1 MNGRNYRTLGEINPD
16 LFRDLIAGSKRTQA
30 TPESEAPAGNGI
42 MLPRRPPNEELRR
55 QTESFTEGQPVQDN
69 QAQYI
74 LETVAANMGRSA
86 DDPERVANAIVSQ
99 PSYNTRT
106 MGDPSIDLGEYE
118 NLPPLDE
125 LLGRDQTRSALGTPD
140 PVNVE
145 GSTRGAVP
153 VSQQEGNAPESALS
167 VSEELYSPV
176 GGAYRDDQIVSYSYY
191 REPVQQDGLRGRSR
205 KAGDAPQD
213 VQRAAMEAIIQQGKA
228 AGLSNEDIAL
238 TLAIARHESGF
249 NPDAAAGTTSAHG
262 LGQFVNRTGEA
273 YGLTDENRWDLNEQ
287 ARALVEHTRD
297 NIRLAERNG
306 QGREYVYAYHHDGPS
321 LAYGGLQIGRQN
333 VMPRVAD
340 YLELV
345 ENYSGE

>member
-1 MNGRNYRTLGEINPD
+1 MNKRDYKLVSEKPEAQLYADLIRGSSQNRPADGATGLMRPTNTLEEEQGFMDRFFEYMGYNSDEPDRVAGAVTGPRTPSMSGLVDLEGELLNPWFSLVPITD
-16 LFRDLIAGSKRTQA
+16 FLFRDRTEEAIPTMSSMGAAPRMPTSAA
-30 TPESEAPAGNGI
+30 TAPDMPE
-42 MLPRRPPNEELRR
+42 
-55 QTESFTEGQPVQDN
+55 V
-69 QAQYI
+69 
-74 LETVAANMGRSA
+74 
-86 DDPERVANAIVSQ
+86 DPLMA
-99 PSYNTRT
+99 
-106 MGDPSIDLGEYE
+106 
-118 NLPPLDE
+118 
-125 LLGRDQTRSALGTPD
+125 
-140 PVNVE
+140 E
-145 GSTRGAVP
+145 GSTRGETP
-153 VSQQEGNAPESALS
+153 VSQQEGNAPDSALS

-176 GGAYRDDQIVSYSYY
+176 GAAYRDDQIVSYSYY
-191 REPVQQDGLRGRSR
+191 REPVQEGGIRGRSR
-205 KAGDAPQD
+205 KAGDAPQN

-262 LGQFVNRTGEA
+262 LGQFVNDTGAA

-297 NIRLAERNG
+297 NIRLAQRNN

-321 LAYGGLQIGRQN
+321 LAHGGLQIGRQN

-345 ENYSGE
+345 ENYSGD